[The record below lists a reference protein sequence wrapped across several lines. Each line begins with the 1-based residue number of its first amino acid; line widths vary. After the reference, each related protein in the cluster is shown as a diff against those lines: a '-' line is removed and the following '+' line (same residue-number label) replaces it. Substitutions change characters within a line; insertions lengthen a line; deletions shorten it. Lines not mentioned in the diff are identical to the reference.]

1 MDYSVVILTFN
12 SERYIHKCLV
22 SLIES
27 FKDLSATYEIFVI
40 DNGSQDKSKSI
51 TREVK
56 ETYAANIKLIEFDH
70 NTGTT
75 FSRNQG
81 LSKSTGKNII
91 VMDSD
96 AYANPQA
103 IQVLTDYLDSN
114 PQCGLVVPK
123 LIYPDGRFQL
133 STDVFPTFIRKLQRF
148 LFLKKMEQNTI
159 QPASHNQSV
168 DYAISA
174 FWLFPKKV
182 LDTVGLLDEKI
193 FYSPEDVD
201 YCIRVWK
208 KNYSIDYVPGV
219 SIVHDAQEIS
229 RSKGFKINKFTLSH
243 IKGLFYLF
251 IKHRYFFSGK
261 KFLKGVNQRG
271 LSNAGN

>member
-1 MDYSVVILTFN
+1 MDYSVTILTFN
-12 SERYIHKCLV
+12 SERYIKKCLV

-27 FKDLSATYEIFVI
+27 FKHLSATYEIFVI
-40 DNGSQDKSKSI
+40 DNGSKDQSKAI
-51 TREVK
+51 TRAITSE
-56 ETYAANIKLIEFDH
+56 YQANIQLIEFDY

-81 LSKSTGKNII
+81 LSKSIGEHII

-96 AYANPQA
+96 AYANAEA
-103 IQVLTDYLDSN
+103 IETLSSYLN
-114 PQCGLVVPK
+114 AHPLCGLAVPK

-133 STDVFPTFIRKLQRF
+133 STDVFPTFVRKLQRF
-148 LFLKKMEQNTI
+148 LFLKKMEKSLP
-159 QPASHNQSV
+159 QPVKDNQYV

-174 FWLFPKKV
+174 FWMFPK
-182 LDTVGLLDEKI
+182 TVMNQIGLLDEKI

-201 YCIRVWK
+201 YCIRIWK
-208 KNYSIDYVPGV
+208 SKHSINYIPSV

-261 KFLKGVNQRG
+261 KFLSGVKND
-271 LSNAGN
+271 A

>member
-1 MDYSVVILTFN
+1 MDYSVTILTFN
-12 SERYIHKCLV
+12 SERYIQKCLL

-27 FKDLSATYEIFVI
+27 FKELSASYEIFVI
-40 DNGSQDKSKSI
+40 DNGSQDKSKAI
-51 TREVK
+51 TREIK
-56 ETYAANIKLIEFDH
+56 ETHAANIKLIEFDH

-81 LSKSTGKNII
+81 LSQSTGKNII

-96 AYANPQA
+96 AYANPEA
-103 IQVLTDYLDSN
+103 IRVLTEYLN
-114 PQCGLVVPK
+114 KTPNCGMAVPR

-133 STDVFPTFIRKLQRF
+133 STDVFPTFFRKLQRF
-148 LFLKKMEQNTI
+148 LFLKKIEQNTI
-159 QPASHNQSV
+159 QPENENKSV
-168 DYAISA
+168 NYAISA
-174 FWLFPKKV
+174 FWMFPKRV
-182 LDTVGLLDEKI
+182 LDAVGLLDEKI

-208 KNYSIDYVPGV
+208 KNYSIDYVPSV

-251 IKHRYFFSGK
+251 LKHRYFFSGK
-261 KFLKGVNQRG
+261 KFLKGANHRG
-271 LSNAGN
+271 LSNAN